1 VTRRGKDIAILLSAR
16 RTSVKQWTG
25 KPRPTE
31 FKLPA
36 AVLVLEVRRIK
47 TE

>member
-1 VTRRGKDIAILLSAR
+1 VPFGFLLIQQLVPLLPLR
-16 RTSVKQWTG
+16 L

-36 AVLVLEVRRIK
+36 ADVVLDLRRVK
-47 TE
+47 TGK